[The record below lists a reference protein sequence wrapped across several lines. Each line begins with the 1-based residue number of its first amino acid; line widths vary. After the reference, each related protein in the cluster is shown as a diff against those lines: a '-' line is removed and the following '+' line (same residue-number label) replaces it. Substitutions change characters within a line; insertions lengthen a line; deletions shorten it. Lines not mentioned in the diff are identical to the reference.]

1 LVIAFPQGIVGF
13 VQDKL
18 GSHRKGDG
26 GVASQPAKEA
36 L

>member
-1 LVIAFPQGIVGF
+1 VR
-13 VQDKL
+13 DKL
-18 GSHRKGDG
+18 GSQKNADG